1 MVNEFAFI
9 QAMQNNRLKSPNQIN
24 ACWQADCELVRLPGF
39 DKILAVTTDGLSEEL
54 ETFLYDDPFHIGWML
69 VTINASDLAAVAASP
84 LGLLVNMTLPQNN
97 SLLTHSYI
105 EQLQQGI
112 QHACLHYNLPLL
124 GGDTNFANHYQLSA
138 TAMGLCDKPL
148 TRMGAQAGDLLCA
161 SGYLGRGNL
170 YAFKR
175 LMTKEPVAYKTFMPE
190 APLQFA
196 QIIAPYA
203 RSCMDISDGL
213 MESLECLADLN
224 RVGFRLDK
232 AHNYLAQESF
242 ASAEQHGIPA
252 ELFLCGHHGDFELL
266 FTIPS
271 NDWEDL
277 LAVSAKAGY
286 KPLII
291 GQVTEQQNIQIG
303 DYYFKMNTF
312 RKAWED
318 YGSDINHYFNALMS
332 LFMNYGSLDT
342 AD

>member
-24 ACWQADCELVRLPGF
+24 ACWQADCELIRLPGF

-84 LGLLVNMTLPQNN
+84 LGMLVNMTLPQNN
-97 SLLTHSYI
+97 SLLTPSYI
-105 EQLQQGI
+105 EQLQCGI
-112 QHACLHYNLPLL
+112 QHACLHYKLPLF

-138 TAMGLCDKPL
+138 TAMGLCNKPL
-148 TRMGAQAGDLLCA
+148 TRMGSRPGDLLCA
-161 SGYLGRGNL
+161 SGYLGAGNL

-175 LMTKEPVAYKTFMPE
+175 LMTKEQVAYETFMPE

-213 MESLECLADLN
+213 MESLECLAGLN
-224 RVGFRLDK
+224 GVGFRLDN
-232 AHNYLAQESF
+232 AHDYLTQESI
-242 ASAEQHGIPA
+242 ASARQYGIPA

-266 FTIPS
+266 FTIPPES
-271 NDWEDL
+271 REDL
-277 LAVSAKAGY
+277 LTLSAKADY
-286 KPLII
+286 NPLII
-291 GQVTEQQNIQIG
+291 GQVTEQQIIQIG
-303 DYYFKMNTF
+303 EHHFKMNTF
-312 RKAWED
+312 RQAWEN
-318 YGSDINHYFNALMS
+318 YGNDINSYFKTLMS
-332 LFMNYGSLDT
+332 LFT
-342 AD
+342 